1 MTEFDNALRR
11 QVLSLPELMRD
22 QYRDLEPK
30 ARRVLTTPEIFN
42 VQRIILTGCGDSY
55 AACMSMKY
63 IFDSMT
69 GIRCEV
75 VTAIE
80 LSRFY
85 DRKFL
90 GSSPNNPLV
99 VAISNSGMVAR
110 MGEAIDR
117 VRKHGAF
124 VLGITGNAESII
136 GLKSDRV
143 LKLDIPKFESA
154 PGTRTQMVALMSLLL
169 LAIRIGEVR
178 ARFTMDAAKSYRKDI
193 LAQADA
199 LEALLPWMDEEMLS
213 LAGEW
218 KDMPAYDFVGAGF
231 DYATAWFGM
240 AKVFESIGRYAM
252 HINTEEWLHL
262 NFFMREI
269 KSLATVVV
277 CNTTNPAL
285 SRCREMV
292 KYAAELGRPLLIVT
306 DGGIED
312 FGVEAHYVKTP
323 RTAFPCTIPLTQFV
337 PICLLMGYL
346 QAMLGEKS
354 GRGCEGPWSFSKG
367 AACVRNSEII
377 VS

>member
-1 MTEFDNALRR
+1 MIEFDNALRR
-11 QVLSLPELMRD
+11 QVFSLPGLMRD
-22 QYRDLEPK
+22 QYADLEPK
-30 ARRVLTTPEIFN
+30 ARSILTTPEIFN
-42 VQRIILTGCGDSY
+42 VQKIILTGCGDSY

-63 IFDSMT
+63 IFESMT

-85 DRKFL
+85 DKKFL

-110 MGEAIDR
+110 MGEAIDK

-124 VLGITGNAESII
+124 VLGITGNAESVI
-136 GLKSDRV
+136 GQKSDRI

-154 PGTRTQMVALMSLLL
+154 PGTRTQMVSLMALLL
-169 LAIRIGEVR
+169 LAIRIGEVK
-178 ARFTMDAAKSYRKDI
+178 ARFNTDAAKSYRKDI

-199 LEALLPWMDEEMLS
+199 LEVLLPQMDTGMLS
-213 LAGEW
+213 LAREW
-218 KDMPAYDFVGAGF
+218 KEMPAYDFVGTGF

-252 HINTEEWLHL
+252 HINAEEWLHL

-285 SRCREMV
+285 SRCKEMIR
-292 KYAAELGRPLLIVT
+292 YAAELGRPLLIVT

-312 FGVEAHYVKTP
+312 FEVEAHYVKTP
-323 RTAFPCTIPLTQFV
+323 RTAFPYTMPLTQFV

-346 QAMLGEKS
+346 QTMLGEKS

-377 VS
+377 VL